1 MADISKLEQML
12 KKIKSHRTPPF
23 LESDPYFCR
32 EPWRKFGAYF
42 DGYGWFCDEHI
53 LSQATEKDIQIA
65 YDEIMG
71 VNKCQS

>member
-12 KKIKSHRTPPF
+12 KEIKSHRTPP
-23 LESDPYFCR
+23 EKENDPYFCR
-32 EPWRKFGAYF
+32 YPWNKLGAYF
-42 DGYGWFCDEHI
+42 DGYGWFKNEI
-53 LSQATEKDIQIA
+53 IISQATEKDIQIA

>member
-12 KKIKSHRTPPF
+12 KEIKSHRTPPF

-42 DGYGWFCDEHI
+42 DRYGWFSDEHI
-53 LSQATEKDIQIA
+53 LSQATEKDVQIA

-71 VNKCQS
+71 VNKCQN